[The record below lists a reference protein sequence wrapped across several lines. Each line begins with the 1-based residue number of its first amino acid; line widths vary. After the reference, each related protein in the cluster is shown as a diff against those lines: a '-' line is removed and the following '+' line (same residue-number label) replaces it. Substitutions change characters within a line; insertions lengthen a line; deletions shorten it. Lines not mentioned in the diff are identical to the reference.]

1 MLVGG
6 PLIKLARLRAGMSQR
21 ELAESLGLPQSSI
34 ARWESG
40 AREPTIDSMVQAIRA
55 CGLDLSVSLFAMDRS
70 NDAFIWELLDEAP
83 AERLRRQVAAANGRL
98 SAAFEPEGI
107 FQALHAE
114 AVPFVLVGRLAENMR
129 GCPLV
134 PEAEVTVCLRRGS
147 DARASLERAL
157 NGLDAQAME
166 RTHRWRV
173 PTAGASLAAVPV
185 PHGTDG
191 YGDLLR
197 HAGRETVGDGIQL
210 DVASLLDLIRIADAS
225 VDPSD
230 RVALPTLVRAF
241 ELQEHYVPP
250 EQRATTVPE
259 GLEELFAEHGIRP

>member
-1 MLVGG
+1 MKV
-6 PLIKLARLRAGMSQR
+6 ARLRAGMSQR
-21 ELAESLGLPQSSI
+21 QLAEALGLPQSSI

-40 AREPTIDSMVQAIRA
+40 AREPTIESLVQAVRA
-55 CGLDLSVSLFAMDRS
+55 CGLDISASLFAMDRS
-70 NDAFIWELLDEAP
+70 NDAFIWELLDETP

-98 SAAFEPEGI
+98 AASFEPDAVLA
-107 FQALHAE
+107 ALTRE
-114 AVPFVLVGRLAENMR
+114 EVPFVLVGRLAENMR

-134 PEAEVTVCLRRGS
+134 PEARVEICLRRGS
-147 DARASLERAL
+147 EARARLDRAL
-157 NGLDAQAME
+157 RALGE
-166 RTHRWRV
+166 RRV
-173 PTAGASLAAVPV
+173 EVAVVPV

-197 HAGRETVGDGIQL
+197 HATRETVAGGIEV

-241 ELQEHYVPP
+241 ELQESYVPP
-250 EQRATTVPE
+250 EERERVVPE
-259 GLEELFAEHGIRP
+259 GLEELFAEHGVRS